1 MEQILSL
8 SERRVSIERIDTTTR
23 IVLIE
28 FDVQTGRILIV
39 STKNRIDQLRLFI
52 YLFFFSSSC
61 YFEVGIYKPLSFD
74 LDLFFRRSGQ
84 FLDTCSAVQ
93 RWITGSSFLWESRE
107 LGFKSQRASY
117 FHPVRVE
124 KQPGP
129 EFFWELTGAKVSIR
143 LEITT
148 CGE

>member
-1 MEQILSL
+1 MFDRATLNHREQ
-8 SERRVSIERIDTTTR
+8 
-23 IVLIE
+23 
-28 FDVQTGRILIV
+28 
-39 STKNRIDQLRLFI
+39 LFM
-52 YLFFFSSSC
+52 
-61 YFEVGIYKPLSFD
+61 GKP
-74 LDLFFRRSGQ
+74 RAQ
-84 FLDTCSAVQ
+84 
-93 RWITGSSFLWESRE
+93 
-107 LGFKSQRASY
+107 FKSQRASY